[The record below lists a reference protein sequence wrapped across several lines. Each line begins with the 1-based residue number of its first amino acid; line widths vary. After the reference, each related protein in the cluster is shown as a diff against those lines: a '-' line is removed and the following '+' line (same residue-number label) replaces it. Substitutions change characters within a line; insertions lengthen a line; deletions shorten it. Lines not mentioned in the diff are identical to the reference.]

1 MLFADGVPR
10 LLGCAPTVSGPLQ
23 PLVVGAEEH
32 LTIDWQLARSDQ
44 AIVVWCYVSNQS
56 PYTFDRICLLVD
68 ALAQTVRSSARALGC
83 NRGPFW

>member
-1 MLFADGVPR
+1 M
-10 LLGCAPTVSGPLQ
+10 SGPLQ

-68 ALAQTVRSSARALGC
+68 ALGPDGQIIGQRVVSALGG
-83 NRGPFW
+83 NRGPFWQGPSASIA